1 GGQLRRFSGPGPFFQ
16 IRVKV
21 TCVDMDHFCTPFLA
35 LSHQHFESEFK
46 DKEVAK
52 KFSRQLTSNIANA
65 SDLPKFRR
73 DIFDFVIPTECLT
86 ETNFINFMLMKVN
99 NAQEEE
105 SKSTIQG
112 QQASQQS
119 QQNPNQI
126 TPQLSRSQTYYKQ
139 TLVSTPS
146 RYISSF
152 ATPEQST
159 QSLQQQSKKNTQED
173 TEIAGVSQINLQLLM
188 SVLQYGKP
196 LTMLVPVSSSGTFTA
211 KVVPDTISLWKE
223 GQVKRVQLAYLNQ
236 IEEKSQEK
244 RNERQ
249 WKEKEYKEAKLELKR
264 QQELLKQQFKIQGYI
279 GGVQNEDVQLA
290 KIIKN
295 PNAIEGYDEQLD
307 EMDDEDFGGEFVEDD
322 DFLQSELQMAKF
334 GDVNGEMP
342 WDQSPDNSRQTSP
355 NAEKK
360 RKIVN
365 RKSTKSLVPIARKM
379 TKSAQPQNSMISSK
393 SSMNLMMI
401 MMKMKKKNKRFVQL
415 FMLK

>member
-1 GGQLRRFSGPGPFFQ
+1 ALEHISRFISYQSADGGQLRRFSGPGPFFQ

-112 QQASQQS
+112 QQAPQQS

-152 ATPEQST
+152 GSPST
-159 QSLQQQSKKNTQED
+159 TSLSLQPQARRSAAEQV
-173 TEIAGVSQINLQLLM
+173 EIAGVSQINLRLLM

-211 KVVPDTISLWKE
+211 KVVPDTISLWKD
-223 GQVKRVQLAYLNQ
+223 GQVKRVQLAYL
-236 IEEKSQEK
+236 
-244 RNERQ
+244 
-249 WKEKEYKEAKLELKR
+249 
-264 QQELLKQQFKIQGYI
+264 
-279 GGVQNEDVQLA
+279 
-290 KIIKN
+290 
-295 PNAIEGYDEQLD
+295 
-307 EMDDEDFGGEFVEDD
+307 
-322 DFLQSELQMAKF
+322 
-334 GDVNGEMP
+334 
-342 WDQSPDNSRQTSP
+342 
-355 NAEKK
+355 
-360 RKIVN
+360 
-365 RKSTKSLVPIARKM
+365 
-379 TKSAQPQNSMISSK
+379 
-393 SSMNLMMI
+393 
-401 MMKMKKKNKRFVQL
+401 
-415 FMLK
+415 